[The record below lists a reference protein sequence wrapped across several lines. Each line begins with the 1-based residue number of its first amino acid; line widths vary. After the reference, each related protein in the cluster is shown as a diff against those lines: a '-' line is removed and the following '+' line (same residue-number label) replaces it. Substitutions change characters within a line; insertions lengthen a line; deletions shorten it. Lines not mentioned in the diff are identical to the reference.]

1 MFNPLHITA
10 NQNVSVLA
18 LNRHINA
25 SFHLNLKKSE
35 NEKKQKTSTHVQ
47 EGGAGPTLALSSNQS
62 DYRKQLCVSQE
73 CERLNV
79 KACPACVSGLCFY
92 TPQ

>member
-25 SFHLNLKKSE
+25 SFHLNLKKVKD
-35 NEKKQKTSTHVQ
+35 KKINKKIKINTCSRGRRRPDSDALLQSKRLQ
-47 EGGAGPTLALSSNQS
+47 EAAV
-62 DYRKQLCVSQE
+62 CF
-73 CERLNV
+73 
-79 KACPACVSGLCFY
+79 SGM
-92 TPQ
+92 

>member
-35 NEKKQKTSTHVQ
+35 KSTHVQ

>member
-35 NEKKQKTSTHVQ
+35 NEKKEKINTCSRGRRRPDSGALLQSKRLQ
-47 EGGAGPTLALSSNQS
+47 EAAV
-62 DYRKQLCVSQE
+62 CF
-73 CERLNV
+73 
-79 KACPACVSGLCFY
+79 SGM
-92 TPQ
+92 